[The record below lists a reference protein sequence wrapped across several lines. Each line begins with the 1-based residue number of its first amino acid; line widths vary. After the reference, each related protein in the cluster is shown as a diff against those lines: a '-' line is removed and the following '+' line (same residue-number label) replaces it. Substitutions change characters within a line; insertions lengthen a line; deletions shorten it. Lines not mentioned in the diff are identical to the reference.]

1 MDNKLGILFGMIV
14 FFLLLIPFQLDMWS
28 STVTTSQLNK
38 VGGEIRQVV
47 DASSEYSP
55 EVQKAIKG
63 AKDGYGVDIKLS
75 STNYKLGD
83 TVEIKLTKASPTILG
98 CEGKYPGKSGS
109 TICGRLMKTQEQVK
123 ITNRKD

>member
-1 MDNKLGILFGMIV
+1 MDNKLGILFAMII
-14 FFLLLIPFQLDMWS
+14 FFLILVPFQLDTWS

-38 VGGEIRQVV
+38 VGGEIRQVI

-75 STNYKLGD
+75 TTSYKLGD
-83 TVEIKLTKASPTILG
+83 TVNITLTKAAPSILR
-98 CEGKYPGKSGS
+98 CEGTYPGKGGS
-109 TICGRLMKTQEQVK
+109 TICGHLMKTQEQVK
-123 ITNRKD
+123 ITNRQD